1 MFMLTSGK
9 KIMKIWLLLKPG
21 QNKKG
26 QKKIFGP
33 PYFVTALVL
42 YLVIYSTLFK
52 F

>member
-26 QKKIFGP
+26 QKKFFRPSLFCDG
-33 PYFVTALVL
+33 F
-42 YLVIYSTLFK
+42 STLFGYL
-52 F
+52 